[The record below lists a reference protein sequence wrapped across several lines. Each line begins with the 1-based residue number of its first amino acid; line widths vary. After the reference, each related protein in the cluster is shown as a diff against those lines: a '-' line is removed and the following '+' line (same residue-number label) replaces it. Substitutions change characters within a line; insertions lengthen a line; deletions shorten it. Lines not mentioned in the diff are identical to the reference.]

1 MCFFLSF
8 NGIERLET
16 FFFIPKC
23 APFPNTNFWL
33 FSALKTCSEFSK
45 EREKAKSRGDFQKHR
60 ERQQMEEDLRGY
72 LDWITQAEDLDAE
85 PTQGSVGLPGVAIN
99 SNSKD
104 NGTGSNTEPTR
115 KTSEVIWG
123 VLKSSMVPMILH
135 ENGNSQG
142 ILDVSGFKSFQSCLL
157 SASST

>member
-1 MCFFLSF
+1 
-8 NGIERLET
+8 
-16 FFFIPKC
+16 
-23 APFPNTNFWL
+23 
-33 FSALKTCSEFSK
+33 
-45 EREKAKSRGDFQKHR
+45 
-60 ERQQMEEDLRGY
+60 MEEDLRGY

-157 SASST
+157 SASSTWFGPSSKITFMDGIRRKEE